1 MVGSGASEMC
11 CFFEA
16 KEAPLSFGG
25 WRGWV
30 AVAASLAGFLR
41 QACQEPNP
49 AQF

>member
-1 MVGSGASEMC
+1 MVASGASEMC
-11 CFFEA
+11 CFFEGR
-16 KEAPLSFGG
+16 ETPRSFEG

-41 QACQEPNP
+41 QACPEPNP